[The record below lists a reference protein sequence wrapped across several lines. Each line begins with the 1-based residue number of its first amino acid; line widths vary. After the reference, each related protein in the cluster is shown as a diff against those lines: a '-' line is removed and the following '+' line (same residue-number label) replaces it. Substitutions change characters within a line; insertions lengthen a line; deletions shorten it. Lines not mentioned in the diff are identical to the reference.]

1 MIKEDRATRWTNL
14 LKIDKHSMSK
24 LSALAPDYKLDHK
37 DQAIIHSDCQD
48 IQNQLPMFE
57 ENELRVYLEL
67 LLTYYCKTKKV
78 NYTSGMHEVL
88 AAFFLLGFSGIKTVY
103 SAFDIFVKKMM
114 PGVFTDPST
123 LDPTFKIFHHLLMY
137 HEPLLCSRLD
147 GKMISASVYGQKW
160 FSTLFASSLNISL
173 LLAFWEFCLQE
184 QNPTLPY
191 FFALV
196 YMGKIKE
203 KVLNKKNLSV
213 NDLDLFEFFIDE
225 LEELDDLCQEALS
238 LQHQTPTSFVT
249 LIEKIIL
256 CKEPLNEQ
264 SQDLI
269 NSVALTILPSDA
281 LVPKTGRFIVD
292 LRSYSVYSVGHYPQT
307 FNLPT
312 SLKLSTGID

>member
-14 LKIDKHSMSK
+14 LKIDKHSLNK
-24 LSALAPDYKLDHK
+24 LSSLSPDYPLDHS
-37 DQAIIHSDCQD
+37 DQAIIHSDCED
-48 IQNQLPMFE
+48 IQNHLPMFE
-57 ENELRVYLEL
+57 ESELRIYLEL
-67 LLTYYCKTKKV
+67 LLTYYCKTKKISYV
-78 NYTSGMHEVL
+78 SGMHEVL

-103 SAFDIFVKKMM
+103 SAFDIFLKKMM
-114 PGVFTDPST
+114 PGVFVDPST

-137 HEPLLCSRLD
+137 HEPLLCSALD
-147 GKMISASVYGQKW
+147 GKMISPSIYAHKW

-184 QNPTLPY
+184 QNLTLPY

-213 NDLDLFEFFIDE
+213 HDLDLFQFFISE

-249 LIEKIIL
+249 LIEKVIQN
-256 CKEPLNEQ
+256 KEGWEDCM
-264 SQDLI
+264 DLI
-269 NSVALTILPSDA
+269 NSVALTIVPSDA
-281 LVPKTGRFIVD
+281 ILPKTGRFIVD
-292 LRSYSVYSVGHYPQT
+292 LRSNSVYSQGHYPQT
-307 FNLPT
+307 FNFP
-312 SLKLSTGID
+312 SNLKLSTGID